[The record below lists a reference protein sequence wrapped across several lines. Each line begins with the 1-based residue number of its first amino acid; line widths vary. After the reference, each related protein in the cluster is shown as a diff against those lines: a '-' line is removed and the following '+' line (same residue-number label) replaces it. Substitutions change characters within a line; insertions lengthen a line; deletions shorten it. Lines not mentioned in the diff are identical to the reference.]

1 MKKQQK
7 PTEKHY
13 FARVCRVLGRFC
25 MCIGAIFAVGGIILA
40 FLRLTDPS
48 FTDSFTSTI
57 QHSAVEVTTQEAQ
70 TTNINTASQ
79 FVLIIVALAIATAI
93 IALFWRALKSY
104 NNALRTLISKCA
116 KLIHAPIFGVEII
129 ATLVFWMLAT
139 IFITRELPLLGL
151 CTLAILIINEL
162 LFVFAWA
169 SYGRPAYTL

>member
-48 FTDSFTSTI
+48 FTDSFTSTV
-57 QHSAVEVTTQEAQ
+57 QHSAVEITTQEARA
-70 TTNINTASQ
+70 TSINTPSQ
-79 FVLIIVALAIATAI
+79 FDLVLFAIAITAAI

-104 NNALRTLISKCA
+104 NNALRELIAKCA

-129 ATLVFWMLAT
+129 GTLAFWMLAT
-139 IFITRELPLLGL
+139 IFITSELPLLGL
-151 CTLAILIINEL
+151 YTLAILIINEL